1 MPRRSR
7 RKRTHASS
15 IRACCSRSPTTSR
28 CIAWRIAD
36 LRSRDHRQL
45 RRAIVAGVSA
55 AVAAGCIAR
64 HAESGRPSI
73 DEAARGYVRLALA
86 LGDRDADSLDSYHGP
101 PAWQAE
107 VRREHA
113 TLPEIRRRGGALP
126 KAVEGGR
133 AGPTTDAAARRAVPA
148 AAPPANHSPNG

>member
-7 RKRTHASS
+7 RKRTHGSS

-28 CIAWRIAD
+28 CTACRIAD

-73 DEAARGYVRLALA
+73 DEAARSYVRLALA

-101 PAWQAE
+101 PAWQTEA
-107 VRREHA
+107 RHDHA
-113 TLPEIRRRGGALP
+113 TLAEIRRGAVVLTN
-126 KAVEGGR
+126 ALDADHADET
-133 AGPTTDAAARRAVPA
+133 AGDATRRAFLP
-148 AAPPANHSPNG
+148 